1 MNGMNKKGIW
11 HAKAVEM
18 SQNCL
23 NALLRTETAIAQKL
37 AQFAEGDDKSPCE
50 QGLSIDPV
58 DLTVVLQALGVIE
71 EIHNLRYAD
80 RQARGLPAKAGDD
93 IENTASGRG
102 RKETTMTLDQKLT
115 IQVALAVYA
124 EHCKEAMRLF
134 KGEEMKAYYQKE
146 LGRVQEAKT
155 AVEAMGTDHFDETEK
170 IDWGEYEKFEPVKE
184 R

>member
-18 SQNCL
+18 SQDCL

-37 AQFAEGDDKSPCE
+37 AQFAEGNDKSPCE

-93 IENTASGRG
+93 IENTASGR
-102 RKETTMTLDQKLT
+102 D
-115 IQVALAVYA
+115 
-124 EHCKEAMRLF
+124 
-134 KGEEMKAYYQKE
+134 
-146 LGRVQEAKT
+146 
-155 AVEAMGTDHFDETEK
+155 
-170 IDWGEYEKFEPVKE
+170 
-184 R
+184 

>member
-18 SQNCL
+18 SQDCL

-37 AQFAEGDDKSPCE
+37 AQFAEGDEKSPCE

-93 IENTASGRG
+93 MAILYHAGKLRREDGPYPEGHRRAAENYRREMVRLFGAILGEPRPGERLGTAEEILLGRG
-102 RKETTMTLDQKLT
+102 EG
-115 IQVALAVYA
+115 
-124 EHCKEAMRLF
+124 
-134 KGEEMKAYYQKE
+134 GE
-146 LGRVQEAKT
+146 R
-155 AVEAMGTDHFDETEK
+155 F
-170 IDWGEYEKFEPVKE
+170 
-184 R
+184 